1 MPFQLLSQTLVFTL
15 KPSVCHS
22 EKPVLAFAAI
32 LFILTFILS
41 PTTVHADLQ
50 QEMDAMFGTMTNA
63 TAPTAHLGQRR
74 GVISAGSVVSRNRV
88 MSANMVSFIPPS
100 FSAGCGGIDLFG
112 GSFSFINMNQFVDLM
127 RAVASNAAG
136 YAFQLAIN
144 AMCPDC
150 GNVMSDLQKK
160 VQQLNQMFSNSCQL
174 AQGLVNDAASV
185 MPEKVQS
192 DMKMS
197 TISFSKGVTDVFGAL
212 TNSSAQGDPL
222 QQVSA
227 NAPTEMQKAI
237 QGNLVWRAL
246 NKANAGGWFRF
257 GGKDLLQAAM
267 SVTGTVVVLPP
278 ESAPDG
284 KGLSNPLLAMP
295 GLLGVRGLLNGSG
308 GGPYQSVRLYECDTA
323 EADGCLYPAAK
334 GVALVGLKQR
344 VHDLLAGSGGGNGL
358 VYKFA
363 TNTGPLTQN
372 EMAFMELVPGA
383 VSAMIRNLARED
395 YGMAKLFA
403 DEGSPVIAL
412 EMAQLMIQGMLDAV
426 RQASSLQDHAYATKL
441 ADTLDK
447 ARQELQSE
455 SAELSGRYGNT
466 QSLLQFYT
474 HVMNGSKAKTYGSF
488 TQSPGSQQAYPT
500 P

>member
-1 MPFQLLSQTLVFTL
+1 MPSYLFYPLAMVFLRLRALVFL
-15 KPSVCHS
+15 GL
-22 EKPVLAFAAI
+22 LAF
-32 LFILTFILS
+32 LPLTA
-41 PTTVHADLQ
+41 HADLQ

-63 TAPTAHLGQRR
+63 TSPTAHLGQRR

-88 MSANMVSFIPPS
+88 MSANMVSFVPPS

-160 VQQLNQMFSNSCQL
+160 VQ
-174 AQGLVNDAASV
+174 
-185 MPEKVQS
+185 S

-212 TNSSAQGDPL
+212 TNTSAQGDPV
-222 QQVSA
+222 QQVKA
-227 NAPTEMQKAI
+227 NAPADMQQAI
-237 QGNLVWRAL
+237 QGNLVWRAI
-246 NKANAGGWFRF
+246 NKNNAGGWFKF
-257 GGKDLLQAAM
+257 GGNDFLQAAM
-267 SVTGTVVVLPP
+267 SVTGSVIVKPP

-284 KGLSNPLLAMP
+284 KGESNPVITLPNLL
-295 GLLGVRGLLNGSG
+295 RIKDLLNGSG
-308 GGPYQSVRLYECDTA
+308 NSDYQTVQVYECDSTDM
-323 EADGCLYPAAK
+323 DGCLNPVARN
-334 GVALVGLKQR
+334 VALVGLKQR
-344 VHDLLAGSGGGNGL
+344 VHDILAGSGGGDGL

-383 VSAMIRNLARED
+383 VSAMVRNLARED

-447 ARQELQSE
+447 ARMELQAE
-455 SAELSGRYGNT
+455 SSELSGRYGNI

-474 HVMNGSKAKTYGSF
+474 HVMSGSKAKGYRF
-488 TQSPGSQQAYPT
+488 
-500 P
+500 

>member
-1 MPFQLLSQTLVFTL
+1 MMHFDAITRTAVLLVAIFL
-15 KPSVCHS
+15 PAA
-22 EKPVLAFAAI
+22 AF
-32 LFILTFILS
+32 
-41 PTTVHADLQ
+41 ADLQ
-50 QEMDAMFGTMTNA
+50 QEMDAMFGTMTNV

-74 GVISAGSVVSRNRV
+74 GVITSGSVVARNRV
-88 MSANMVSFIPPS
+88 MSANMVSFVPPS
-100 FSAGCGGIDLFG
+100 FSAGCGGIDLFS

-127 RAVASNAAG
+127 RAVAANAAG

-150 GNVMSDLQKK
+150 GNIMSDLQKK

-185 MPEKVQS
+185 LPGKVQN

-212 TNSSAQGDPL
+212 TNASSQGDPV
-222 QQVSA
+222 QQVKT
-227 NAPTEMQKAI
+227 NAATDMEKVI

-246 NKANAGGWFRF
+246 NQNSAGSWFKF
-257 GGKDLLQAAM
+257 GGNEFLQAAM
-267 SVTGTVVVLPP
+267 SVTGSVIVKPP
-278 ESAPDG
+278 EAAPDG
-284 KGLSNPLLAMP
+284 KGESNPVITLPNLL
-295 GLLGVRGLLNGSG
+295 RIKDLLNGSG
-308 GGPYQSVRLYECDTA
+308 SSDYQTVNIYECDTTDV
-323 EADGCLYPAAK
+323 DGCLNPISK
-334 GVALVGLKQR
+334 SVTLVGLKKR
-344 VHDLLAGSGGGNGL
+344 VRDILVGTGGGDGL
-358 VYKFA
+358 IYKFA
-363 TNTGPLTQN
+363 TNTGPLTAD

-383 VSAMIRNLARED
+383 ISAMIRNLARED
-395 YGMAKLFA
+395 YGMARLFA

-447 ARQELQSE
+447 ARLDLQSE
-455 SAELSGRYGNT
+455 SAELSGRYGNPQT
-466 QSLLQFYT
+466 LMQFYT
-474 HVMNGSKAKTYGSF
+474 NFMTGSKARDYGSF
-488 TQSPGSQQAYPT
+488 TQTPGSQVAYPV